1 MKKTKNKQ
9 KKVTKSTKKKI
20 IKPKKQKVKPNL
32 SKKNENTKK
41 IKEQYT
47 IDYYG
52 ITIPV
57 EITKNT
63 DKKIK
68 HYDIHK
74 KEVGEATESVLEY
87 IKKQMIKEVERTI
100 EGDKKIKEKEIES
113 KIMDKIEQI
122 LKTKLMGITNEE
134 TKLLTAKI
142 HHDLFGLGEIDL
154 LLSDPNL
161 EEIVINSSKEYIQV
175 FHKSHGWL
183 KTNIKI
189 ESEKQIKNYADIIA
203 RKVNRQITT
212 LTPILDA
219 NLPTGERANAVLGP
233 ISSKGNS
240 ITLRKF
246 EKNPWSLPRMI
257 TEESKTMNIE
267 VAALLWMC
275 IEYELNIIVSGGTAS
290 GKTSVLNALLN
301 FIPPNQRIISIEDT
315 RELYLPDYLHWV
327 PMVTRKPNL
336 EGKGEITMLDLLV
349 NSLRMRPDRIIVGEV
364 RRQRE
369 AEVMFEA
376 MHTGHSVY
384 GTIHADNA
392 DLTRKRLINP
402 PIDLPESTV
411 TSMHLILVQY
421 RHRKKGIRRTFEV
434 GEMVSVGD
442 GEKSKVNVLYR
453 WNSKNDKLEKVNSS
467 QRIIPE
473 IMLYSGLDKKGIE
486 KELKEKEMILEYL
499 IKNKIFDIDEI
510 EKLVSK
516 YYTNQKE
523 TVESIKKQM
532 RR

>member
-1 MKKTKNKQ
+1 MKKKTKT
-9 KKVTKSTKKKI
+9 VI
-20 IKPKKQKVKPNL
+20 
-32 SKKNENTKK
+32 KK
-41 IKEQYT
+41 IKKE
-47 IDYYG
+47 
-52 ITIPV
+52 
-57 EITKNT
+57 E
-63 DKKIK
+63 KKISQK
-68 HYDIHK
+68 EEGEFYSLDYCGINIPIHIKKDKDEKIKIYEIQK
-74 KEVGEATESVLEY
+74 KETGKATEAVLEY
-87 IKKQMIKEVERTI
+87 IKKEMIREVERKI
-100 EGDKKIKEKEIES
+100 GGKKDISEEEIENE
-113 KIMDKIEQI
+113 IMDKIKNL
-122 LKTKLMGITNEE
+122 LKTKIIGVNEKE
-134 TKLLTAKI
+134 VEILSAKI
-142 HHDLFGLGEIDL
+142 RHDLFGLGEIDL
-154 LLSDPNL
+154 LLADPNL
-161 EEIVINSSKEYIQV
+161 EEIVINSSKESIQV
-175 FHKSHGWL
+175 FHKKYGWL
-183 KTNIKI
+183 KTNLKI
-189 ESEKQIKNYADIIA
+189 SNEQQIKNYADIIA

-219 NLPTGERANAVLGP
+219 NLPSGERANAVLNP
-233 ISSKGNS
+233 VASKGNS

-257 TEESKTMNIE
+257 TEESKTMSIE

-275 IEYELNIIVSGGTAS
+275 IEYEMNIIVAGGTAS
-290 GKTSVLNALLN
+290 GKTSVINALLN

-402 PIDLPESTV
+402 PISLPESTI
-411 TSMHLILVQY
+411 TSIHLILVQY

-434 GEMVSVGD
+434 AEILPIGE
-442 GEKSKVNVLYR
+442 GEKSKVNVIYR
-453 WNSKNDKLEKVNSS
+453 WNSRTDKLEKIGKSERV
-467 QRIIPE
+467 IDE
-473 IMLYSGLDKKGIE
+473 LMLYSGLDKKGIE
-486 KELKEKEMILEYL
+486 NELKEKEMILEYM

-510 EKLVSK
+510 EKIVAN
-516 YYTNQKE
+516 YYDNQEATVKE
-523 TVESIKKQM
+523 IKEKM
-532 RR
+532 KR